1 MFAFPLPMQARTGD
15 MEQRGRGVTVSSDWG
30 GTRPLRRKR
39 SSARRFSSIV
49 PDPHARDG
57 IAHLILLEL
66 RLRAM
71 GWGHGS
77 YAAGVPV
84 ISAQA
89 RKARARAARYRVA
102 EARSRRRWKRFPIG
116 FRAEENHWL
125 WPANVKRFIWRKR
138 CRLAHH

>member
-1 MFAFPLPMQARTGD
+1 
-15 MEQRGRGVTVSSDWG
+15 
-30 GTRPLRRKR
+30 
-39 SSARRFSSIV
+39 
-49 PDPHARDG
+49 
-57 IAHLILLEL
+57 
-66 RLRAM
+66 M

-77 YAAGVPV
+77 YAAGMPV

-116 FRAEENHWL
+116 FRAEENHWF

-138 CRLAHH
+138 CRLAASLICIRQPEGGYRFRPRPFRGILCDACLGLADFHSGPRKPEPHG